1 MLSMQSYLYVKS
13 RVPKN
18 RKNPLMV
25 IKLYTLGVHIRLKVS
40 KITILRWINT
50 LYFPINKVKNLIIFD
65 TREDEEYEYKL
76 IFQWRNCKYKSI

>member
-25 IKLYTLGVHIRLKVS
+25 IELYALGVHIRLKVS
-40 KITILRWINT
+40 KITNLRWISLERCT

-76 IFQWRNCKYKSI
+76 IF

>member
-1 MLSMQSYLYVKS
+1 
-13 RVPKN
+13 
-18 RKNPLMV
+18 MV
-25 IKLYTLGVHIRLKVS
+25 IELYALGVHIRLKVS

-50 LYFPINKVKNLIIFD
+50 LYFPINKVKDLIIFD

>member
-1 MLSMQSYLYVKS
+1 
-13 RVPKN
+13 
-18 RKNPLMV
+18 MV
-25 IKLYTLGVHIRLKVS
+25 IELYALGVHTRLKIS

>member
-1 MLSMQSYLYVKS
+1 
-13 RVPKN
+13 
-18 RKNPLMV
+18 MV
-25 IKLYTLGVHIRLKVS
+25 IELYTLGVHISLKVS

>member
-1 MLSMQSYLYVKS
+1 
-13 RVPKN
+13 
-18 RKNPLMV
+18 MV

>member
-1 MLSMQSYLYVKS
+1 
-13 RVPKN
+13 
-18 RKNPLMV
+18 MV
-25 IKLYTLGVHIRLKVS
+25 IELYALGVHIRLKVS

-50 LYFPINKVKNLIIFD
+50 LYFPINKVENLIIFD

>member
-1 MLSMQSYLYVKS
+1 
-13 RVPKN
+13 
-18 RKNPLMV
+18 MV
-25 IKLYTLGVHIRLKVS
+25 IELYALGVHIRLKVS

-76 IFQWRNCKYKSI
+76 IFQWRNCKYKGI

>member
-1 MLSMQSYLYVKS
+1 
-13 RVPKN
+13 
-18 RKNPLMV
+18 MV
-25 IKLYTLGVHIRLKVS
+25 IELYALGVHIRLKVS